1 MGFATGGI
9 TISSG
14 MGATTAPHI
23 VLPVDPSQQ
32 DNASQKTDS
41 RAATSEAQTGQGIVM
56 AEGADEAASRLSY
69 DRPSGQQSRAISA
82 YQSVA
87 WQQRREAVQQ
97 MVNVDLYA

>member
-1 MGFATGGI
+1 MAFATSGI

-14 MGATTAPHI
+14 MGSTTAPHI
-23 VLPVDPSQQ
+23 VLPADPTQQ
-32 DNASQKTDS
+32 ESSGQNASS
-41 RAATSEAQTGQGIVM
+41 RAASTSAQTGQGIIM

-69 DRPSGQQSRAISA
+69 DRPSGQQNRAISA